1 MTESR
6 EYRLDSTL
14 SHSPDQ
20 PLSGVE
26 DPGSDTHPMFN
37 FDLTPIFLD
46 TEGEDAYEGE
56 VDTEDTEGR
65 CGVGKRNRV
74 VCISSRE
81 ITLSLNESS
90 LYARRK
96 ATVLHRAA
104 I

>member
-6 EYRLDSTL
+6 EYGLDSTL
-14 SHSPDQ
+14 SQSPDQ
-20 PLSGVE
+20 PISGVE
-26 DPGSDTHPMFN
+26 DPGSDMRPMFN

-46 TEGEDAYEGE
+46 TEGEDVYEGE

-81 ITLSLNESS
+81 ITLSLNQSS
-90 LYARRK
+90 LYTRRK
-96 ATVLHRAA
+96 ATMLHTSA